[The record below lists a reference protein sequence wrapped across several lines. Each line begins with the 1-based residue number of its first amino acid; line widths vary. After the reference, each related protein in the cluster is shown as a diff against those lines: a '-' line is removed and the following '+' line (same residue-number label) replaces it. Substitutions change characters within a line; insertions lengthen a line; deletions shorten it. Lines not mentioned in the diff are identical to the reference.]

1 MSSEEKKEEKPQEA
15 EEEAKDQKESAEA
28 GSGKEEQSKTESSVP
43 KETGDTGQVEQE
55 VVLDE
60 AESVDEELPE
70 PDAADSEAAGNQD
83 GDTEKEVTESS
94 GETPPEEGK
103 TQENTD
109 ESKEEIGDAWPVEEE
124 VILDEAAPLDEE
136 PPEPDAADS
145 EAAGTE
151 DGDTEKEVTESSE
164 QASKKG
170 DGTGGVFAFLRKKWV
185 LFSAGTVFFALGI
198 SFLLLAGNRGE
209 FLTVDSLLGGNGKDE
224 QSVVQS
230 VLDPFFIPL
239 PENSENAAV
248 KLVISVKWDPE
259 ILTRYKKRPVA
270 VRNQVYR
277 YLLQAAG
284 SGKDMVKEKSAL
296 ASELSQ
302 VFQHVLAV
310 RNVKVRVD
318 EVSLT

>member
-60 AESVDEELPE
+60 AESVDEEL
-70 PDAADSEAAGNQD
+70 
-83 GDTEKEVTESS
+83 
-94 GETPPEEGK
+94 
-103 TQENTD
+103 
-109 ESKEEIGDAWPVEEE
+109 
-124 VILDEAAPLDEE
+124 
-136 PPEPDAADS
+136 PEPDAADS

-224 QSVVQS
+224 QSAVQS

-239 PENSENAAV
+239 PENSENVAV

-310 RNVKVRVD
+310 RDVKVRVD
-318 EVSLT
+318 EVSLI